1 MAGQEYRTQMAKVK
15 SKDPAIRKAISNIYD
30 KKPGKDI
37 DHPEVKAAKKYMK
50 TEAWFDTNSWPTH
63 KDHRKK
69 TADRKTA
76 DTLNKPDTLKKR
88 QQMHPAHRKAYDAKV
103 RKSIY
108 DKHGVGNKKVETT
121 PLDKKLHHPDVKAP

>member
-1 MAGQEYRTQMAKVK
+1 
-15 SKDPAIRKAISNIYD
+15 
-30 KKPGKDI
+30 
-37 DHPEVKAAKKYMK
+37 MK

-103 RKSIY
+103 RQNNY
-108 DKHGVGNKKVETT
+108 DKHGVGSKKETT